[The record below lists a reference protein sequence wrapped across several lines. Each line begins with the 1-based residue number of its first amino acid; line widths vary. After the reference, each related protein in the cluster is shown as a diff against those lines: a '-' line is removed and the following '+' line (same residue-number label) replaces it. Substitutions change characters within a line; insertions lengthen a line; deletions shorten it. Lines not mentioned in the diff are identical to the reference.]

1 MGKDSSCFY
10 CMKDKRLDDLMVEI
24 APLQVS
30 TLFLFKEQTYHGRC
44 LVAYRDHVKELF
56 ELDDE
61 QLHLFMQDV
70 KRAAAAMQKAFSP
83 AKINYGAFSDKLA
96 HLHFHLV
103 PKYEGGPDWG
113 GTFRMNPQ
121 QTYLS
126 DTEYKELAN
135 AVRRSL

>member
-1 MGKDSSCFY
+1 MPKDNGCFY

-30 TLFLFKEQTYHGRC
+30 TLFLFKEQTYRGRC

-56 ELDDE
+56 ELDDD

-70 KRAAAAMQKAFSP
+70 THAAAAMQKAFSP
-83 AKINYGAFSDKLA
+83 AKINYGAFSDTLA

-113 GTFRMNPQ
+113 GVFRMNPR
-121 QTYLS
+121 QTYLG
-126 DTEYKELAN
+126 DAEYKELAD
-135 AVRRSL
+135 AVRRCL